1 MIYDPKF
8 ANQYLI
14 HPIFFPMRSYYNSKV
29 SQIWTYC
36 SWWFFQKHLFKLMI
50 VLIFFVPFRILQHNQ
65 RRCFWPSHAH
75 IYYIRGRFVP
85 WYFHFHFHLNQ
96 RLTSNIDYAVHCV
109 RTFWSQIGK
118 GQRTSLL
125 IVEVFLAPKYPLF
138 CFPNV
143 LLWKYKLIF
152 SAFLLIPCS
161 SNYGGGIILT
171 LNK

>member
-1 MIYDPKF
+1 MIQNLQINIWYT
-8 ANQYLI
+8 QYSFWWDLI
-14 HPIFFPMRSYYNSKV
+14 TIQRFGNFGRLSPSDFSKNIFSNL
-29 SQIWTYC
+29 W
-36 SWWFFQKHLFKLMI
+36 LFSFSSFRIL
-50 VLIFFVPFRILQHNQ
+50 FRILQHNQ
-65 RRCFWPSHAH
+65 RRCFGPSHAH